1 MTAFSPSEREK
12 FRLSMLLNDKR
23 YRSYTFQFFALFV
36 LICIIAYLGKNLVEN
51 LAKAGL
57 NISYGF
63 LEDPAGYDINQ
74 RLIEYNSQSS
84 HLRAAVVGAVQRL
97 IDAQIEMALQPYFF
111 DEIR

>member
-1 MTAFSPSEREK
+1 MSTPISTERET

-23 YRSYTFQFFALFV
+23 YRSYTFQFFALLV

-74 RLIEYNSQSS
+74 RLIE
-84 HLRAAVVGAVQRL
+84 
-97 IDAQIEMALQPYFF
+97 
-111 DEIR
+111 